1 MRDLDGHP
9 RFLASTSPHE
19 RIGERSR
26 AERGE
31 DRAAVDFG
39 PEADNFSQLGLMNT
53 GTATSSLD
61 GTKLLV
67 PVLTIGNG
75 DVNNNRPSDAVVHYS
90 ATKTCDAV
98 EGDVSSLVTTS
109 HARAQKTDT
118 VKHSEHLKNALPSSL
133 LVAAANQEALLEEQ
147 RNDIAPLDLSARLK
161 IGTFPMHLILIQL
174 AYLIFYSF

>member
-9 RFLASTSPHE
+9 LFLASTSPHE

-61 GTKLLV
+61 GTKLPV

-109 HARAQKTDT
+109 
-118 VKHSEHLKNALPSSL
+118 SL
-133 LVAAANQEALLEEQ
+133 LVAAANQEALEEQ